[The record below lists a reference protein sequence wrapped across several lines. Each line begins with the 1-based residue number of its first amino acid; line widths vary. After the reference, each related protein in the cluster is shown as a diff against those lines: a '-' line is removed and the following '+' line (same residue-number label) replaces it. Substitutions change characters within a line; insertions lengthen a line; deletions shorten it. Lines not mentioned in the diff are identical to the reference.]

1 VTVPAAGAIYVAG
14 NVNVDLI
21 LGPVAPWPRV
31 GTETVLPH
39 YELRVG
45 GQAGN
50 AALALAALGVRHCV
64 IATMGDDALGQWLR
78 ATFGADAAAWPRVP
92 SPATVTVGLLHPDG
106 ERTFFTNTGHL
117 ATFAPD
123 DVLAQLPARATEG
136 DVVLLCGVFLSPAL
150 VAGGHELCA
159 ELARRGFALALDVG
173 WPDQGWPAVRG
184 AVATWLPHVDH
195 VLFNELETLAVADAA
210 TLADADTWFDR
221 RLAPG
226 ATRVVKRGPDGADGR
241 RRGQTL
247 HRSAPV
253 VDVVDTVGAGDTFNA
268 GYLAGVVRGD
278 PLARCLEFGIDVAS
292 RAISTSPRRY
302 DPSPTPAAISRR
314 TE

>member
-1 VTVPAAGAIYVAG
+1 MTFPAAATIHVAG

-50 AALALAALGVRHCV
+50 TALALAALGVRHRV

-78 ATFGADAAAWPRVP
+78 TTFGTEAAAWPRVP
-92 SPATVTVGLLHPDG
+92 SPATVTVGLLHPGG

-117 ATFAPD
+117 ATFAPE
-123 DVLAQLPARATEG
+123 DVLAQLPTGATAG

-150 VAGGHELCA
+150 VAGGRELCA
-159 ELARRGFALALDVG
+159 ELERRGFALALDVG
-173 WPDQGWPAVRG
+173 WPDQGWQAVRG
-184 AVATWLPHVDH
+184 TVETWLPYIDH
-195 VLFNELETLAVADAA
+195 VLFNELETLAVADAT
-210 TLADADTWFDR
+210 TLAQADAWFDR

-226 ATRVVKRGPDGADGR
+226 ATRVVKRGPDGADA
-241 RRGQTL
+241 
-247 HRSAPV
+247 HRDGHAIHRAAPV
-253 VDVVDTVGAGDTFNA
+253 VTVVDTVGAGDTFNA
-268 GYLAGVVRGD
+268 GYLAGVVAGER
-278 PLARCLEFGIDVAS
+278 PERCLELGIHVAS
-292 RAISTSPRRY
+292 SAISTSPRRY
-302 DPSPTPAAISRR
+302 DARGKLPAPPA
-314 TE
+314 

>member
-1 VTVPAAGAIYVAG
+1 MTVPAAGTIHVAG

-21 LGPVAPWPRV
+21 LGPVVPWPRV

-50 AALALAALGVRHCV
+50 TGLALAALGVRHRV
-64 IATMGDDALGQWLR
+64 IATMGDDALGQWLC
-78 ATFGADAAAWPRVP
+78 ATFGADAVAWPRVP

-123 DVLAQLPARATEG
+123 DVLAQLPARAAEG

-150 VAGGHELCA
+150 VAGGRELCA
-159 ELARRGFALALDVG
+159 ELARRGFVLALDAG

-184 AVATWLPHVDH
+184 AVQTWLPHIDH
-195 VLFNELETLAVADAA
+195 VLFNELETLAVADAT
-210 TLADADTWFDR
+210 TLAEADAWFDR

-226 ATRVVKRGPDGADGR
+226 ATRVVKRGADGADAR
-241 RRGQTL
+241 RDGQTL
-247 HRSAPV
+247 HRAAPV
-253 VDVVDTVGAGDTFNA
+253 VAVVDTVGAGDTFNA
-268 GYLAGVVRGD
+268 GYLAGVVSGE
-278 PLARCLEFGIDVAS
+278 PLARCLELGIDVAS
-292 RAISTSPRRY
+292 SAISTSPRRY
-302 DPSPTPAAISRR
+302 DRTLPPSATFPKTA
-314 TE
+314 